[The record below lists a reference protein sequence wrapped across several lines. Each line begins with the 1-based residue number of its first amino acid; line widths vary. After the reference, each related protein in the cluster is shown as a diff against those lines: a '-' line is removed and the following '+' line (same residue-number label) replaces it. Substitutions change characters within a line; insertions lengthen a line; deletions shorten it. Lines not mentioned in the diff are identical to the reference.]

1 MHVPFGDL
9 KARYQTHRLAIDAA
23 VKRVLERG
31 WFVLGPELEAFESEF
46 SANVGT
52 SECVG
57 VGNGTSAIEI
67 ALRALGVG
75 PGDEVVTVA
84 HTATFTALGIAAT
97 GATPVFVDVDES
109 TQTMSVEALRA
120 ALGERTRAV
129 VPVHL
134 YGTPADV
141 PAILRVTQPLG
152 IPVVEDAAQAHG
164 ARLAE
169 GAVGT
174 LARAACFSFYP
185 SKNLGAFGDGG
196 AITTSDPALAAKFR
210 MLRNGGQADRYT
222 HAVVGVNSRLDEL
235 QAAILRALLPELAAM
250 NARRR
255 AVAER
260 YRQELAGLPRLTLP
274 PAERPG
280 SASAWHLFVI
290 RHPER
295 EKLREA
301 LASRGVQALVHYPT
315 PSHLQPAFAPPRS
328 ALPVSERLAREVLS
342 LPLHPELSDEQVSA
356 VIAAVRDAAAVLG

>member
-9 KARYQTHRLAIDAA
+9 KARYETHRATVDAA

-31 WFVLGPELEAFESEF
+31 WFVLGPELEAFEQEF
-46 SANVGT
+46 ATSVGT
-52 SECVG
+52 AHAVG

-67 ALRALGVG
+67 ALRALDVG
-75 PGDEVVTVA
+75 PGDEVATVA

-109 TQTMSVEALRA
+109 TQTLSAAALRA
-120 ALGERTRAV
+120 AITERTRAV

-134 YGTPADV
+134 YGAPADM
-141 PAILRVTQPLG
+141 PAILAVTRPLG

-174 LARAACFSFYP
+174 LGAAACFSFYP

-196 AITTSDPALAAKFR
+196 AITTSDAAIAAKVR
-210 MLRNGGQADRYT
+210 VLRNGGQADRYT

-235 QAAILRALLPELAAM
+235 QAAILRAFLPLLPAM

-260 YRQELAGLPRLTLP
+260 YKQELAGLPRLTLP
-274 PAERPG
+274 PAERAG
-280 SASAWHLFVI
+280 SASAWHLFVV

-295 EKLREA
+295 DALKDA

-315 PSHLQPAFAPPRS
+315 PSHLQPAFAPPR
-328 ALPVSERLAREVLS
+328 ALLPVSERLAREVLS
-342 LPLHPELSDEQVSA
+342 LPLHPELSDEQVAA